1 MCLKEQTGDMVFI
14 KNPKRKAAEVTQRS
28 LLSGGLEFCP
38 QCSLISSQLS
48 VIPDPEDPTPS
59 SDSVSTVCIWYVYNA
74 CRHNTCTQSK

>member
-1 MCLKEQTGDMVFI
+1 MAQGLRTL
-14 KNPKRKAAEVTQRS
+14 AALAEDLDLVPTTQC
-28 LLSGGLEFCP
+28 GA
-38 QCSLISSQLS
+38 SQLS